1 MKNKILT
8 LFLLLA
14 MSFTVGHAYVIAA
27 LDTHPCHVS
36 EYVHEISD
44 LTASAADDDI
54 CHLHHFFHI
63 ATILPEVN
71 PLIQRIRFTQQPHSN
86 TKRYEY
92 NSYNNFLKPPI
103 NA

>member
-1 MKNKILT
+1 MKTRILT

-14 MSFTVGHAYVIAA
+14 MSFSIGHAYVIEAF
-27 LDTHPCHVS
+27 DTHPCQVS
-36 EYVHEISD
+36 EYVHEIGD
-44 LTASAADDDI
+44 TTASATGEDI
-54 CHLHHFFHI
+54 CHLDHFFHI
-63 ATILPEVN
+63 ATILSEAN
-71 PLIQRIRFTQQPHSN
+71 FLFSRKSFAQQPHSN